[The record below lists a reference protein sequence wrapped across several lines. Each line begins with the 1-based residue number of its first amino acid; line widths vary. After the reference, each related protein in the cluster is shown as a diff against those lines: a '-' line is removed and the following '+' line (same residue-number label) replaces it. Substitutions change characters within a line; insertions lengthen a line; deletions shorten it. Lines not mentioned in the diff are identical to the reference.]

1 MEISAAVELVLL
13 VSKKKSSWY
22 ILVSKSPYGN
32 KFNSSK
38 LQGFLLLIGLP
49 VYLLV
54 NELETVGI
62 WNSSFAYDFFL
73 L

>member
-38 LQGFLLLIGLP
+38 LRL
-49 VYLLV
+49 
-54 NELETVGI
+54 
-62 WNSSFAYDFFL
+62 SFAHRFASL
-73 L
+73 SACK